1 MHHICQELI
10 LLLGGLSVHLPLH
23 IIIKVF
29 IDSSYLLE
37 VNKLVFVFNLLP
49 IYPLDGSKIILLL
62 LSLFKDYYQAIK
74 LQIKISLLSLSIL
87 IVLYNEMSYLLV
99 YFYLLYANYEY
110 IKEFRF
116 MIIRLFL
123 KRLDGNDY
131 KRYKINKKI
140 CFYRP
145 YNNIYVID
153 GYTFKENQMLK
164 KLIKNLKTN

>member
-1 MHHICQELI
+1 MCIRDRHHICQELI

-87 IVLYNEMSYLLV
+87 IVLYNEMSC
-99 YFYLLYANYEY
+99 LLYTS
-110 IKEFRF
+110 R
-116 MIIRLFL
+116 
-123 KRLDGNDY
+123 
-131 KRYKINKKI
+131 
-140 CFYRP
+140 C
-145 YNNIYVID
+145 V
-153 GYTFKENQMLK
+153 
-164 KLIKNLKTN
+164 